1 MARDESAREDLMR
14 EATALSRRI
23 ELEVEGEP
31 APVIIGFRR
40 DGAASVFFGD
50 DPVIQFTARGELRRG
65 YLAGRLIKAE
75 RGRIAALTRVRTQ
88 GETQLLR
95 HDLDPAETA
104 EFLRAMQTRLVALRD
119 EIEEGRCRV
128 LRHVP
133 EKGDMLRDVRQW
145 LEALETPLRIAAT
158 PRV

>member
-50 DPVIQFTARGELRRG
+50 NPVIQFNARGELRRG
-65 YLAGRLIKAE
+65 FVAGRLIKAE
-75 RGRIAALTRVRTQ
+75 RCRLVGLTRVRTQ

-95 HDLDPAETA
+95 HELDGTETA

-119 EIEEGRCRV
+119 EIEGGRCRV
-128 LRHVP
+128 LRQVP
-133 EKGDMLRDVRQW
+133 DGGEVLRDIREW
-145 LEALETPLRIAAT
+145 LSALETPLGIAAT